1 VEDAVALDTYDVR
14 LLRIF
19 VTIVEA
25 GGFAA
30 AQSELN
36 LSLSTISSHIAA
48 LETRLSLTLCRRGR
62 AGFKLTDEGRAVYDE
77 VKRLFGTIEQFDAR
91 MRGLK
96 HHLTGTLS
104 IGLTDNTLTD
114 PNSKLNAVLR
124 RFADEAPDVAL
135 SIVTRPPHELLRDVI
150 SGQLHLAIASFPRVT
165 LGLEY
170 ADLYVE
176 TNSFYCGREH
186 PLFDVP
192 EADISIDTV
201 RNYNLIGRYY
211 WNSRD
216 LKIFAIANPKATVSD
231 MEAEA
236 RLILSGRYLG
246 YLPDHFAA
254 RYIDE
259 GQLRCV
265 RPDLFR
271 YKAKFQVAYDRGQA
285 RSGPKPFFLNILAE
299 EYGGGAKSRRPK
311 PLSAR
316 TGS

>member
-1 VEDAVALDTYDVR
+1 MPFDTYDMR

-48 LETRLSLTLCRRGR
+48 LESRLNLTLCRRGR

-77 VKRLFGTIEQFDAR
+77 VKALFGRIEQFDSR

-96 HHLTGTLS
+96 HRLTGTLS
-104 IGLTDNTLTD
+104 IGITDNTLTD
-114 PNSKLNAVLR
+114 PNSRLTEVIA
-124 RFADEAPDVAL
+124 RFADIAPDVAL
-135 SIVTRPPHELLRDVI
+135 TIVTRPPHELLREVI
-150 SGQLHLAIASFPRVT
+150 GGQLQLAIASFPRVA

-170 ADLYVE
+170 LDLYTE
-176 TNSFYCGREH
+176 TQSFYCGREH
-186 PLFDVP
+186 PLFTRP
-192 EADISIDTV
+192 EAEIDVGVV
-201 RNYNLIGRYY
+201 RDFNLIGRYY

-216 LKIFAIANPKATVSD
+216 LKVFAIANPKAIVSD

-236 RLILSGRYLG
+236 RLILSGRFLG
-246 YLPDHFAA
+246 YLPDHFAD
-254 RYIDE
+254 RFVRD
-259 GQLRCV
+259 GQLRSL

-271 YKAKFQVAYDRGQA
+271 YKANFQVAYNRGPS
-285 RSGPKPFFLNILAE
+285 RTGPAPVFLNILAE
-299 EYGGGAKSRRPK
+299 AHGLAPEKPKRAVSTLRPAPK
-311 PLSAR
+311 
-316 TGS
+316 